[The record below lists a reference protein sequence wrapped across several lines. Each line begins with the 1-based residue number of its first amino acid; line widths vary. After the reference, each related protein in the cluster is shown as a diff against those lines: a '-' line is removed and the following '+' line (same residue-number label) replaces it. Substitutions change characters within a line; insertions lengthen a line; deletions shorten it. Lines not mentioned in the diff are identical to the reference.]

1 MELEKVIKQRRT
13 IRKFKSGKIEH
24 EVLVDLID
32 AARLAPSASNVQPLK
47 YMIVEDEQLVEK
59 VYKCVK
65 WAKYIAPEPYHDETG
80 KPSAFIVV
88 LIDSD
93 IRESGYEIDIG
104 AAVENILLSAYDKG
118 IGTCWMGAINRT
130 KIRQSLN
137 IPQKYLLNTVIALG
151 YKDED
156 PVIEGLDEEGSIRYY
171 KDEDGTLHVPKR
183 SLDDIIL
190 KIE

>member
-1 MELEKVIKQRRT
+1 
-13 IRKFKSGKIEH
+13 
-24 EVLVDLID
+24 
-32 AARLAPSASNVQPLK
+32 
-47 YMIVEDEQLVEK
+47 
-59 VYKCVK
+59 
-65 WAKYIAPEPYHDETG
+65 
-80 KPSAFIVV
+80 
-88 LIDSD
+88 
-93 IRESGYEIDIG
+93 
-104 AAVENILLSAYDKG
+104 
-118 IGTCWMGAINRT
+118 MGAINRT